1 MNISKNKKYKDELQG
16 ELEKTLE
23 LSKLM
28 KKQMNSMEIIK
39 LVAIYIAVLISAGLI
54 WFVFYK

>member
-1 MNISKNKKYKDELQG
+1 MKRSENKISKDKLQE

-39 LVAIYIAVLISAGLI
+39 LVAIYIAVLISVA
-54 WFVFYK
+54 FCNP